1 MSLTNTPD
9 IIVNGTVIPAAV
21 IDTEVQYHPAE
32 TRRQAMIQAA
42 ETLIIGE
49 LLAQKA
55 VEKGILTEKNNKVVD
70 EQPEVIDALLDQEAS
85 TPNATEQECLRYF
98 EANPEKFKTA
108 PLLEVSHIL
117 LPAEP
122 KDLEQ
127 RAQTKQVAASLIEQI
142 QSQSASF
149 SELAKKYSACP
160 SKEVGG
166 SLGQVSYGQTVSE
179 FERQVFAADTGL
191 MTTPVESRFGYHVV
205 LVNRKVLGQ
214 SLDFAMVKEKIQTYL
229 NDKVK
234 RKAIS
239 QYLNRLVQEAKI
251 EGYQFDIDAS
261 PLMQ

>member
-9 IIVNGTVIPAAV
+9 IIVNGSVIPASA

-32 TRRQAMIQAA
+32 TRRQAMIKAA

-55 VEKGILTEKNNKVVD
+55 VEKGVLSEKNSSITD
-70 EQPEVIDALLDQEAS
+70 EQPALIDTLLDQEAS

-108 PLLEVSHIL
+108 PLIEASHIL

-122 KDLEQ
+122 KDLEH
-127 RAQTKQVAASLIEQI
+127 RAETKQLAESLIEQV
-142 QSQSASF
+142 QSQTASF
-149 SELAKKYSACP
+149 HDLAKEFSACS

-166 SLGQVSYGQTVSE
+166 SLGQLSYGQTVSE

-191 MTTPVESRFGYHVV
+191 METPVESRFGYHVV
-205 LVNRKVLGQ
+205 LIARKVDGKPL
-214 SLDFAMVKEKIQTYL
+214 SFEMVKEKIQTYL

-239 QYLNRLVQEAKI
+239 QYLNLLVQEAKI

>member
-9 IIVNGTVIPAAV
+9 IIVNGSVIPASA

-32 TRRQAMIQAA
+32 TRRQAMIKAA

-55 VEKGILTEKNNKVVD
+55 VEKGVLSEKNSSITD
-70 EQPEVIDALLDQEAS
+70 EQPALIDTLLDQEAS

-108 PLLEVSHIL
+108 PLIEASHIL

-122 KDLEQ
+122 KDLEH
-127 RAQTKQVAASLIEQI
+127 RAETKQLAESLIEQV
-142 QSQSASF
+142 QSQTASF
-149 SELAKKYSACP
+149 HDLAKEFSACS

-166 SLGQVSYGQTVSE
+166 SLGQLSYGQTVSE

-191 MTTPVESRFGYHVV
+191 METPVESRFGYHVV
-205 LVNRKVLGQ
+205 LIARKVDGKPL
-214 SLDFAMVKEKIQTYL
+214 SFEMVKEKIQTYL

-239 QYLNRLVQEAKI
+239 QYLNLLVQEAKI
-251 EGYQFDIDAS
+251 EGYQFDIES
-261 PLMQ
+261 SLLMQ